1 MLIQTDAIIIST
13 FKYGDSSLI
22 ARCYC
27 KELGLKSFILKGI
40 LSSKKGALK
49 KSLFQPL
56 SIINLITQVKNENR
70 EGLHFIK
77 EARVGFPLTEIPF
90 DIKKNAV
97 ALFLSEVMT
106 RVISEEGSPNNRLYD
121 FIQKS
126 VIHLEQREFSP
137 LFHLKFMLD
146 LSQNLGFYPNQTDI
160 EKDYFDLESGCFC
173 SSSPSKYVIGGELV
187 LAFKIL
193 INTNFEKL
201 QDFKFTSSLRAKLLS
216 ILIDYFNLHLQSFGK
231 IKSVDI
237 LHEIFR

>member
-1 MLIQTDAIIIST
+1 
-13 FKYGDSSLI
+13 
-22 ARCYC
+22 
-27 KELGLKSFILKGI
+27 
-40 LSSKKGALK
+40 
-49 KSLFQPL
+49 
-56 SIINLITQVKNENR
+56 
-70 EGLHFIK
+70 
-77 EARVGFPLTEIPF
+77 
-90 DIKKNAV
+90 
-97 ALFLSEVMT
+97 
-106 RVISEEGSPNNRLYD
+106 
-121 FIQKS
+121 
-126 VIHLEQREFSP
+126 
-137 LFHLKFMLD
+137 MLD

-201 QDFKFTSSLRAKLLS
+201 QDFKFTNSLRAKLLS